1 MQSRS
6 KNENVSVSGRV
17 FQLAFKMSLL
27 FLCTPP
33 VAELFGVGDFWLE
46 IRVVLTD
53 FHKDEAKKMA
63 S

>member
-1 MQSRS
+1 MIMIIHIHIS
-6 KNENVSVSGRV
+6 KMDILGNTHILT
-17 FQLAFKMSLL
+17 LA
-27 FLCTPP
+27 
-33 VAELFGVGDFWLE
+33 AEMFGVGDFWLE